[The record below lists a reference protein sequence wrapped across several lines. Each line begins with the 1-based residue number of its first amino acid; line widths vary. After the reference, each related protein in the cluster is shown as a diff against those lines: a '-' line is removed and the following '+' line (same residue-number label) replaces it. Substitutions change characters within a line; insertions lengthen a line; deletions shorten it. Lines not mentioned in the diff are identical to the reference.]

1 MGSGGVAI
9 AALPT
14 VICLKVPFSDGLGGG
29 FFVFLAVLMIIPRI
43 LLICILVISILIAIF
58 ATEALPIFATISILN
73 INITN

>member
-29 FFVFLAVLMIIPRI
+29 RDGERERESDWESPTPRAVAVMHGNSLGEEMERE
-43 LLICILVISILIAIF
+43 
-58 ATEALPIFATISILN
+58 T
-73 INITN
+73 

>member
-1 MGSGGVAI
+1 MAGV
-9 AALPT
+9 
-14 VICLKVPFSDGLGGG
+14 F

-58 ATEALPIFATISILN
+58 VTEALPILATISILN

>member
-29 FFVFLAVLMIIPRI
+29 GRWRERESDWESPPTGCRSQARQLSWGKMEREGI
-43 LLICILVISILIAIF
+43 
-58 ATEALPIFATISILN
+58 
-73 INITN
+73 

>member
-1 MGSGGVAI
+1 MVGGGV
-9 AALPT
+9 
-14 VICLKVPFSDGLGGG
+14 